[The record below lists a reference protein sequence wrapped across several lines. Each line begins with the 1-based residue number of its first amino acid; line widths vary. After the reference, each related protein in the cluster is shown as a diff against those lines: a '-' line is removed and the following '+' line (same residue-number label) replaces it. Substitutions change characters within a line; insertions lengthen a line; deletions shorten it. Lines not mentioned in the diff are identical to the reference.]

1 MTEFCRT
8 HLPLRS
14 REELLTRR
22 ECLAGRSKLGP
33 GLADELRRI
42 NERLQELGPAPPTG
56 DKPAE

>member
-22 ECLAGRSKLGP
+22 QCLASRPKLGP

-42 NERLQELGPAPPTG
+42 DERLQELAPPAST
-56 DKPAE
+56 DHESAE